1 MTKIFIS
8 QPMKGKTN
16 DEIKKERELIIRDI
30 EGMMEDEP
38 FEIMDTVFEDF
49 KGATPLKFLAKSLM
63 VLADA
68 DMVYF
73 ADGWQDTRGCQLE
86 HECAMQYDLFI
97 VRD

>member
-1 MTKIFIS
+1 MKKIFIS

-16 DEIKKERELIIRDI
+16 DAIKKERELIIRDI
-30 EGMMEDEP
+30 EEMMEDEP
-38 FEIMDTVFEDF
+38 FEIMDTVFDDF
-49 KGATPLKFLAKSLM
+49 DGATPLKFLAKSLM

-86 HECAMQYDLFI
+86 HECAIQYDLFI

>member
-30 EGMMEDEP
+30 ERMMEDEP
-38 FEIMDTVFEDF
+38 FEIMDTVFEDI

>member
-38 FEIMDTVFEDF
+38 FEIMDTVFEDI